1 MSKQTKGVDEMTKNK
16 SPDVFQDN
24 HKWSNKIDRYLVDT
38 YTDIIEEGIASPGD
52 FWREY
57 AHEICMSD
65 PTLRKNEAGDYIV
78 DEGTDFAQ
86 ICESLEID
94 PNDTPTTLLVDYY
107 TNRAPFLLHLQGTIE
122 EID

>member
-1 MSKQTKGVDEMTKNK
+1 MDKQTKGVDEMTKNK

-122 EID
+122 EIE